1 LNKAEKKSYYAFVAL
16 YLVSSFILIG
26 ISAFWYYR
34 AQKNALENL
43 FYYKMQHAADQ
54 ASSAVIRSHMKDA
67 PLQLPPLEKEFTLAL
82 LDTEGRPMFGTAL
95 GVRGVDLSQDF
106 YRVGD
111 LALLVSSG
119 TNMHRGVR
127 HVVIASPAMSEEIAL
142 LRSRVSA
149 TLVAAFA
156 VIALVGFFLS
166 RLFLQPIHRKV
177 EEIERFIKDITHEL
191 NTPITA
197 LKMSTRRAIE
207 KRRGDERTLRNIS
220 ISTKQLYNIYS
231 ALTYLSFSSS
241 DQEEETVDLDAI
253 VRSSVAYFEELAS
266 SKQITLHYEGEAT
279 PFLINGHK
287 AAMLFN
293 NLIGNAIKYS
303 HPETTVTMR
312 LKDRLFVIEDEGIGI
327 DKEKLSAI
335 FTRFKRGT
343 DYAGGFGM
351 GLDIV
356 RTIAKEYNIHVD
368 VASEPDK
375 GSVFTLR
382 FPHQR

>member
-1 LNKAEKKSYYAFVAL
+1 LNKAEKKSYYSFVAL

-34 AQKNALENL
+34 AQKNALESL

-54 ASSAVIRSHMKDA
+54 ASSAVIRSHMQGS
-67 PLQLPPLEKEFTLAL
+67 PLQLPPLEEDFILTL
-82 LDTEGRPMFGTAL
+82 LDNKGKPMFGTSL
-95 GVRGVDLSQDF
+95 SVRGVDLSQDF
-106 YRVGD
+106 YRVGN

-119 TNMHRGVR
+119 ANMHRGVR
-127 HVVIASPAMSEEIAL
+127 HVVIASPTMSKEIAL
-142 LRSRVSA
+142 LRSRISA
-149 TLVAAFA
+149 TLLAAFA
-156 VIALVGFFLS
+156 VVALVGFFLS

-207 KRRGDERTLRNIS
+207 KRQGDERTLRNIS
-220 ISTKQLYNIYS
+220 ISTKQLYDIYS
-231 ALTYLSFSSS
+231 ALTYLSFSGN
-241 DQEEETVDLDAI
+241 DRDEETVDLDAV
-253 VRSSVAYFEELAS
+253 VRSGVAYFEELAS
-266 SKQITLHYEGEAT
+266 SKKITLHYEGAAT

-312 LKDRLFVIEDEGIGI
+312 LKDRIFVIEDEGIGI
-327 DKEKLSAI
+327 GQEKLTAI

-343 DYAGGFGM
+343 DYAGGFGV

-356 RTIAKEYNIHVD
+356 RTIAKEYGIHVD
-368 VASEPDK
+368 VASEPDE
-375 GSVFTLR
+375 GSVFTLS
-382 FPHQR
+382 FPLQR